1 MFRLGS
7 FLFIPSYLTVILY
20 RVFASDKDDGNL
32 VLMSGTSPLQ
42 ARNLRPT
49 PCLTLSSLTA
59 LALST
64 YVIPSMRDC
73 CAVETD
79 EHH

>member
-32 VLMSGTSPLQ
+32 VLMSGTSLLQ
-42 ARNLRPT
+42 VHNT
-49 PCLTLSSLTA
+49 HSFH
-59 LALST
+59 
-64 YVIPSMRDC
+64 V
-73 CAVETD
+73 
-79 EHH
+79 